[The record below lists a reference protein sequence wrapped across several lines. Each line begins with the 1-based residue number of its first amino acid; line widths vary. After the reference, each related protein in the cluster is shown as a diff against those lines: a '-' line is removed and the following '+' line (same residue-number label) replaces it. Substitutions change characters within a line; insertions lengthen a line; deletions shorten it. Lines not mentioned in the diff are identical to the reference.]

1 MDEILGTKPATQPD
15 VMIDTLADDRPHHDP
30 EVMESIDEDVLEVGD
45 DETSDVDKVN
55 ENEETKEESEE
66 KKAVENTK
74 EVEKPEIKAKTTAA
88 MKRKA
93 NHESRIDKSL
103 ATLVNAVTKA
113 QKESD
118 QMFIAFEEKR
128 MKLDEKLLMM
138 EDRRLRDE
146 KEREERQRKEEREFQ
161 LRMMM
166 MLQRPVPPPSIQCG
180 SSLSPYP
187 LPYPTSSPYSP
198 SSPYPQS
205 WPVYSE
211 FR

>member
-1 MDEILGTKPATQPD
+1 MDEILGTKPATQLD
-15 VMIDTLADDRPHHDP
+15 VIIDKLADDSPHHDP
-30 EVMESIDEDVLEVGD
+30 EVIDEDLLEVGE
-45 DETSDVDKVN
+45 DETSDVDRVN
-55 ENEETKEESEE
+55 ENEETKEGSEE

-128 MKLDEKLLMM
+128 MKLDKKLLMI

-146 KEREERQRKEEREFQ
+146 KERER
-161 LRMMM
+161 LGHC
-166 MLQRPVPPPSIQCG
+166 QCACR
-180 SSLSPYP
+180 SACIVSAIL
-187 LPYPTSSPYSP
+187 L
-198 SSPYPQS
+198 
-205 WPVYSE
+205 
-211 FR
+211 

>member
-1 MDEILGTKPATQPD
+1 MKNEYKKLKEYHNDTGRKRRKEWKFYEKMDEILGTKPATQLD
-15 VMIDTLADDRPHHDP
+15 VIIDKLADDSSHHDP
-30 EVMESIDEDVLEVGD
+30 EVIDEDLLEVGD
-45 DETSDVDKVN
+45 DETSDVDRVN
-55 ENEETKEESEE
+55 ENEETKEGSEE

-128 MKLDEKLLMM
+128 MKLDKKLLMI

-146 KEREERQRKEEREFQ
+146 KERER
-161 LRMMM
+161 LGHC
-166 MLQRPVPPPSIQCG
+166 QCACR
-180 SSLSPYP
+180 SACIVSAIL
-187 LPYPTSSPYSP
+187 L
-198 SSPYPQS
+198 
-205 WPVYSE
+205 
-211 FR
+211 